1 MGICDS
7 SKNNA
12 NEVKPLP
19 NVNGGRQLEVT
30 VNPEIPSNKINKYM
44 AYVSKSLCKIEYENQ
59 AASGFLIKLF
69 KGKKDFFCMMTC
81 EHVIKREMI
90 QQRKKISFY
99 YDSIKIKTQEIE
111 LDPEKRCIQDFVRLN
126 EIDNN
131 IDINIDAT
139 VIEILPEDNI
149 SQDYFL
155 SPNENYLNNYDNLT
169 NQDIAIMQYPERDL
183 EYSYGKIKQ
192 IDKYQITHTANT
204 KPGSSGSPIFLVNT
218 FKVVGIHQGGNAIKS
233 ENYGYCIG
241 PIFNF
246 FRYFSDNKKIMNK
259 NMYNEIEIT
268 NNQLNKM
275 TLLYEIKE
283 D

>member
-12 NEVKPLP
+12 NEVKTLP

-99 YDSIKIKTQEIE
+99 YDSIKIKTQ
-111 LDPEKRCIQDFVRLN
+111 
-126 EIDNN
+126 
-131 IDINIDAT
+131 
-139 VIEILPEDNI
+139 
-149 SQDYFL
+149 
-155 SPNENYLNNYDNLT
+155 
-169 NQDIAIMQYPERDL
+169 
-183 EYSYGKIKQ
+183 
-192 IDKYQITHTANT
+192 
-204 KPGSSGSPIFLVNT
+204 
-218 FKVVGIHQGGNAIKS
+218 
-233 ENYGYCIG
+233 
-241 PIFNF
+241 
-246 FRYFSDNKKIMNK
+246 
-259 NMYNEIEIT
+259 
-268 NNQLNKM
+268 
-275 TLLYEIKE
+275 
-283 D
+283 

>member
-1 MGICDS
+1 
-7 SKNNA
+7 
-12 NEVKPLP
+12 
-19 NVNGGRQLEVT
+19 
-30 VNPEIPSNKINKYM
+30 
-44 AYVSKSLCKIEYENQ
+44 
-59 AASGFLIKLF
+59 
-69 KGKKDFFCMMTC
+69 MMTC

-149 SQDYFL
+149 SQDNFL

-183 EYSYGKIKQ
+183 EYYYGKIKQ

-218 FKVVGIHQGGNAIKS
+218 FKVVGIHQGGNTIKS

-246 FRYFSDNKKIMNK
+246 FRYYSDIKKIMNK
-259 NMYNEIEIT
+259 NMYNQID
-268 NNQLNKM
+268 NQLNKM
-275 TLLYEIKE
+275 TLIYEIKE
-283 D
+283 DPVRIFGEKFVERNKNNCYLLINGKERKLCKELYKNEINPTNGIFKIILIEKKNQLLI